1 MIPQNHTQPSN
12 AWQVTRVH
20 RFIDVVILNDKICY
34 FAMKDGHC
42 TSETF
47 GEHMSNRQ
55 NYCNTDFI
63 FGSPLLSEVCTKS
76 SQPIG
81 DDPIR
86 ISLCWMSHFIV
97 FGFQLIF
104 RNLHP
109 KLRIPYRYPTDT
121 LN

>member
-1 MIPQNHTQPSN
+1 
-12 AWQVTRVH
+12 
-20 RFIDVVILNDKICY
+20 
-34 FAMKDGHC
+34 
-42 TSETF
+42 
-47 GEHMSNRQ
+47 MSNRQ

-97 FGFQLIF
+97 FSFELIF
-104 RNLHP
+104 P
-109 KLRIPYRYPTDT
+109 KSVFHITDT
-121 LN
+121 LPIPQSSNLVPGKGKGYQ